1 MKNGVRIDP
10 VYVGHPLPPKG
21 GEGRRVSL
29 VKCTESISNIMK
41 PNISAA
47 NIETDIHAH
56 AFASAGA
63 KSGEHRAPLEFP
75 SSFPIQKRLDRITSA
90 ARNPFILRPS
100 DASPIRDGGGGRGR
114 EDLCT
119 RVVSRPRTF
128 PRRGGSGSGSGDFG
142 FRLTQTP
149 TLQLMPGHVDLFH

>member
-1 MKNGVRIDP
+1 
-10 VYVGHPLPPKG
+10 
-21 GEGRRVSL
+21 
-29 VKCTESISNIMK
+29 MK

-100 DASPIRDGGGGRGR
+100 DASPIRDGRGEGEGEGERACARASCRVHGRFRG
-114 EDLCT
+114 E
-119 RVVSRPRTF
+119 VGPGAEVAISAFGSRK
-128 PRRGGSGSGSGDFG
+128 RR
-142 FRLTQTP
+142 RCN
-149 TLQLMPGHVDLFH
+149 